1 MSKAGWI
8 RLAVLAMAF
17 GALELASR
25 MAWINPVSFI
35 PPSEMAVGAYRILLS
50 GKFTA
55 DIGLTLESIGWTLLL
70 TSIVGLAAGVVLFRL
85 PRLRRVLDPLVTS
98 YYAVPIFVF
107 YPMFIVMFGLNRI
120 PLIAT
125 GFAFSVM
132 AMMVNVLNGLES
144 IPAVLLKTARV
155 HRMSRLAEVRYITL
169 PASLPHI
176 FTGLKM
182 AVAYATVAVVAGE
195 FILSGAGL
203 GYQIAF
209 AYNNFDNL
217 TMYSLM
223 FLLLVSVGA
232 INVLLTTFERRLYRR
247 QVVRVSL

>member
-1 MSKAGWI
+1 MTKAAWI
-8 RLAVLAMAF
+8 RLVVLAVMF

-35 PPSEMAVGAYRILLS
+35 PPSEMVQGAFQIVRS
-50 GKFTA
+50 GKFA
-55 DIGLTLESIGWTLLL
+55 SDIALTLETIGWTLLL
-70 TSIVGLAAGVVLFRL
+70 TSFVGLIGGVVLFKL

-98 YYAVPIFVF
+98 YYAVPIFMF
-107 YPMFIVMFGLNRI
+107 YPMFIVLFGLNRI
-120 PLIAT
+120 PLVAT
-125 GFAFSVM
+125 GFIFSVV
-132 AMMVNVLNGLES
+132 AMMVNVLNGLECV
-144 IPAVLLKTARV
+144 PTVLLKTARA
-155 HRMSRLAEVRYITL
+155 HRMSRLAEIRFITV
-169 PASLPHI
+169 PASLPYI

-209 AYNNFDNL
+209 AYNNFDNV

-223 FLLLVSVGA
+223 FVLLLFVGV
-232 INVLLTTFERRLYRR
+232 INALLSTWEQRLHGRRAAR
-247 QVVRVSL
+247 

>member
-8 RLAVLAMAF
+8 RLAVLALAF
-17 GALELASR
+17 GGLEMASR

-35 PPSEMAVGAYRILLS
+35 PPSEMAVGAYRTLLS
-50 GKFTA
+50 GKFTV
-55 DIGLTLESIGWTLLL
+55 DIGLTLESIGWALLL
-70 TSIVGLAAGVVLFRL
+70 TSIAGMIAGIVLFRL

-120 PLIAT
+120 PLIAM
-125 GFAFSVM
+125 GFAFSVV
-132 AMMVNVLNGLES
+132 AMMVNVLNGLEC

-223 FLLLVSVGA
+223 FLLLVFVGA
-232 INVLLTTFERRLYRR
+232 VNVLLTIWERRLYDRR
-247 QVVRVSL
+247 TVR

>member
-8 RLAVLAMAF
+8 RLAVLLAAF
-17 GALELASR
+17 GSLELVTR
-25 MAWINPVSFI
+25 MAWINPASFI
-35 PPSEMAVGAYRILLS
+35 PPSEMAISAIHILWSGTLS
-50 GKFTA
+50 T
-55 DIGLTLESIGWTLLL
+55 DIGLTLESIGWALLL
-70 TSIVGLAAGVVLFRL
+70 TSIVGLIAGVVLFRL

-98 YYAVPIFVF
+98 YYAVPIFMF

-125 GFAFSVM
+125 GFAFSVV
-132 AMMVNVLNGLES
+132 AMMVNVLNGLEC
-144 IPAVLLKTARV
+144 IPKILLKTARV
-155 HRMSRLAEVRYITL
+155 YRMSRLDEVRYITL
-169 PASLPHI
+169 PASLPYI

-209 AYNNFDNL
+209 AYNNFDNV

-223 FLLLVSVGA
+223 FLLLVLVGA
-232 INVLLTTFERRLYRR
+232 INALLTSWERRLYGRR
-247 QVVRVSL
+247 AAR